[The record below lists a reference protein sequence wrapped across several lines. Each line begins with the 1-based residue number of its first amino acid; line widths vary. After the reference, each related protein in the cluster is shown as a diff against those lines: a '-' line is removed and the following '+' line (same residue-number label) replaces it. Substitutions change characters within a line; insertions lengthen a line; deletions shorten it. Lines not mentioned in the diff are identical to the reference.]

1 MQEIPDGFNNKQMVF
16 GLLFNLSNKME
27 RLMDREL
34 SLYDITSRQWY
45 LTVILGFFFKNP
57 PTLNELADTMEYS
70 HQNVRQIAG
79 KLEQKGFI
87 RFERDKKDK
96 RALRLSLTEK
106 SHAFWQERDD
116 QADQFMNAIFSGL
129 NDDEL
134 LLMSKALKKIAE
146 NLSQMENQK
155 NEEDE

>member
-34 SLYDITSRQWY
+34 SVYDITSRQWY
-45 LTVILGFFFKNP
+45 LTVILGFFFKKP

-116 QADQFMNAIFSGL
+116 QADQFMNAIYKGL
-129 NDDEL
+129 TDDEL
-134 LLMSKALKKIAE
+134 LLMSKALLKISE
-146 NLSQMENQK
+146 NLSQMENP
-155 NEEDE
+155 EEDE

>member
-45 LTVILGFFFKNP
+45 LTVILGFFFKKP
-57 PTLNELADTMEYS
+57 PTLNELADTMVYS

-79 KLEQKGFI
+79 TL
-87 RFERDKKDK
+87 
-96 RALRLSLTEK
+96 
-106 SHAFWQERDD
+106 
-116 QADQFMNAIFSGL
+116 
-129 NDDEL
+129 
-134 LLMSKALKKIAE
+134 
-146 NLSQMENQK
+146 
-155 NEEDE
+155 

>member
-34 SLYDITSRQWY
+34 SVYDITSRQWY
-45 LTVILGFFFKNP
+45 LTVILGFFFKKP

-134 LLMSKALKKIAE
+134 LLMSKALLKIAE
-146 NLSQMENQK
+146 NLSQMENS
-155 NEEDE
+155 EEDE